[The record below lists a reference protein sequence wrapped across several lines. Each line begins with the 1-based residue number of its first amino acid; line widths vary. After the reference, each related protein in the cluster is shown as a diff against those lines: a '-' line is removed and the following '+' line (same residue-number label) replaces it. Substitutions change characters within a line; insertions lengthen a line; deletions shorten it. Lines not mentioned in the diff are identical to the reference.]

1 MTNVVLYHGR
11 ASTCSKKVR
20 ISLYEKGVAFES
32 RLLDLQKF
40 EQHTAEYLAIN
51 PKGVV
56 PTLVHDGQAI
66 TESSI
71 IIEYVD
77 DAFPGA
83 PLTPEDPVCRAKM
96 RHWLRFSDDV
106 AYKAVYA
113 PTWQYMRHRAAKG
126 LGAANLD
133 ETLACIPT
141 EERRSR
147 WLQMANGGYSEEE
160 LADAVRQME
169 ACLDELDQQLR
180 KSPWLVGD
188 RFTLADIAVLPFA
201 DRIRNLRPDLLE
213 SEDRAAIRVWL
224 DRASERPS
232 FERAINFTEDPRAHE
247 LPNI

>member
-1 MTNVVLYHGR
+1 MLTFFYAPGTCALAARIVLEEIGAPYDLAR
-11 ASTCSKKVR
+11 VDFSK
-20 ISLYEKGVAFES
+20 
-32 RLLDLQKF
+32 Q
-40 EQHTAEYLAIN
+40 EQTSPDYLAIN

-126 LGAANLD
+126 TAMPVALVEA
-133 ETLACIPT
+133 
-141 EERRSR
+141 RSR
-147 WLQMANGGYSEEE
+147 
-160 LADAVRQME
+160 
-169 ACLDELDQQLR
+169 
-180 KSPWLVGD
+180 
-188 RFTLADIAVLPFA
+188 T
-201 DRIRNLRPDLLE
+201 
-213 SEDRAAIRVWL
+213 
-224 DRASERPS
+224 
-232 FERAINFTEDPRAHE
+232 
-247 LPNI
+247 